1 MPGARNRQGGHP
13 GSGEPNPKKIWSKPV
28 FWLIGVVVSA
38 IGIAIT
44 NAIVPWLSEIID
56 VIPESGEP
64 VLVSDVQTYWVPEKG
79 YTVVFPKD
87 IPLTDAMLSHVNG
100 IEGIEEQ
107 TDWLIENG
115 AAPVERL
122 FIRIAVTGNREDGV
136 RIVDA
141 KPIAECSGPHTGT
154 LFWAPPQGEEESI
167 RLQFDLDQ
175 INPEPTYE
183 NELGEVVSYFPDKTI
198 SLNKNEQQVLQIE
211 AMTTKHACSFTL
223 EITVLEGNQRKNQRI
238 YDSEGRAFRV
248 SAWAGGS
255 PGESQY
261 DEVYLWRGFCGVE
274 RIWART
280 PESPVAL
287 IDINDC
293 P

>member
-13 GSGEPNPKKIWSKPV
+13 ESGEPKPKKMWSKPV
-28 FWLIGVVVSA
+28 FWLTGVIVSA

-56 VIPESGEP
+56 VIFPESGDP
-64 VLVSDVQTYWVPEKG
+64 VLVSDVHTYWVPEDG

-115 AAPVERL
+115 AATVGRL
-122 FIRIAVTGNREDGV
+122 FIRIAVTGNREEGV

-141 KPIAECSGPHTGT
+141 KPIAECSGPHTGA

-175 INPEPTYE
+175 ISPQPTYK
-183 NELGEVVSYFPDKTI
+183 NEQGDVVPYFPDKTI
-198 SLNKNEQQVLQIE
+198 SLKKNEQQVLQIE
-211 AMTTKHACSFTL
+211 AMTEKHACSFKL
-223 EITVLEGNQRKNQRI
+223 EITVLEGNQRKKQTIHDSDGERVQSQCLGRRI
-238 YDSEGRAFRV
+238 
-248 SAWAGGS
+248 
-255 PGESQY
+255 PG
-261 DEVYLWRGFCGVE
+261 
-274 RIWART
+274 
-280 PESPVAL
+280 
-287 IDINDC
+287 
-293 P
+293 